1 MLRVVLVLLA
11 VALYIYFVI
20 DVARTPKSQTRTLPK
35 WLWLVL
41 VLVLP
46 LLGGGL
52 WLLLGRPW
60 PENGGFFRK
69 RGPVAPD
76 DDPRFLRKLDDDVWS
91 KKMRK
96 RRGEAS

>member
-11 VALYIYFVI
+11 VALYIYFII
-20 DVARTPKSQTRTLPK
+20 DVARTPKSQARTLPK

-41 VLVLP
+41 VIVLP
-46 LLGGGL
+46 LLGGLL
-52 WLLLGRPW
+52 WLALGRQW
-60 PENGGFFRK
+60 PQSGGFRRK

-91 KKMRK
+91 KKMRR